1 MLYNYSIMNKISK
14 NILSEINRYREI
26 VGLNRINEQSE
37 TGEIYT
43 FGSLDVEVKNGEVF
57 WLKRT
62 SETSPVQKINL
73 GNQNDIEYDITVK
86 EVTGNEKGKNNTDV
100 TKFYYDKDGINSE
113 FYPMQQKV
121 ERYGGF
127 FAISVNSK
135 INKPV
140 ISSYILRGP
149 VDKTQA
155 EGFSA
160 GVMSDKDNIIGYKKY
175 WCKNQRRGKD
185 CYYLELSS
193 GQPASLIN
201 GGDAIVTKQKVI
213 EIPFSFT
220 EPFIF
225 DTIELTSE
233 VQSEFDKKVELLKSY
248 LEQVKGYSD
257 FLKGK
262 TILVRA
268 YASRDNDPTKKV
280 SGKFTPCKGFG
291 DGTRGQY
298 NQCLSQKRAE
308 KIVKLLSSEFPEL
321 NFKPRGM
328 GETDSFGPGWT
339 TNNSPTPAQTQPN
352 RRFDV
357 LIPKFTRVDDL
368 TNN

>member
-1 MLYNYSIMNKISK
+1 MDKIGK
-14 NILSEINRYREI
+14 NIISEINRYREI
-26 VGLNRINEQSE
+26 VGLNKINEQSE
-37 TGEIYT
+37 SSGKQYS
-43 FGSLDVEVKNGEVF
+43 FGGLDVEVKNGEVF

-62 SETSPVQKINL
+62 SKNSPVQRINL

-100 TKFYYDKDGINSE
+100 TEYYYNNNGISSDY
-113 FYPMQQKV
+113 YPTQQKV

-127 FAISVNSK
+127 FAISVNPK
-135 INKPV
+135 NNKPL

-149 VDKTQA
+149 VDKKQA

-193 GQPASLIN
+193 APPASLIN
-201 GGDAIVTKQKVI
+201 GGDAIVNKQRVI

-220 EPFIF
+220 EPFVF
-225 DTIELTSE
+225 DTIDFTSE
-233 VQSEFDKKVELLKSY
+233 VQSEFSEKVNLLKSY
-248 LEQVKGYSD
+248 LEQVEGYSD

-262 TILVRA
+262 TIPVRA
-268 YASRDNDPTKKV
+268 YASRDNDPSEKV
-280 SGKFTPCKGFG
+280 QGRFTPCKGFG

-308 KIVKLLSSEFPEL
+308 KIVELLSSELPDLKFNPQ
-321 NFKPRGM
+321 GM
-328 GETDSFGPGWT
+328 GETDSFGPGWS
-339 TNNSPTPAQTQPN
+339 TNNSPTTTQTQPN

-357 LIPKFTRVDDL
+357 VIPKFTRVDDL
-368 TNN
+368 SNN

>member
-1 MLYNYSIMNKISK
+1 MNEIDK

-26 VGLNRINEQSE
+26 VGLSKINEQSE
-37 TGEIYT
+37 TGVQYT
-43 FGSLDVEVKNGEVF
+43 FGGLDVEVKDGEVF

-62 SETSPVQKINL
+62 SKTSPVERINL

-86 EVTGNEKGKNNTDV
+86 GVTGNEKGKNNTDV
-100 TKFYYDKDGINSE
+100 TEYYYNNNGISSDY
-113 FYPMQQKV
+113 YPTQQKV
-121 ERYGGF
+121 EKYGGF
-127 FAISVNSK
+127 FAISVNPK
-135 INKPV
+135 NNKPL

-155 EGFSA
+155 EGFSS

-185 CYYLELSS
+185 CYYLELHSAP
-193 GQPASLIN
+193 PASLIN
-201 GGDAIVTKQKVI
+201 GGDAIVTKQRVI

-220 EPFIF
+220 EPFVF
-225 DTIELTSE
+225 DTIDFTSE
-233 VQSEFDKKVELLKSY
+233 VQSEFSEKVNLLKSY
-248 LEQVKGYSD
+248 LEQVEGYSD

-262 TILVRA
+262 TIPVRA
-268 YASRDNDPTKKV
+268 YASRDNDPSEKV
-280 SGKFTPCKGFG
+280 QGRFTPCKGFG

-308 KIVKLLSSEFPEL
+308 KIVELLSSELPDLKFNPQ
-321 NFKPRGM
+321 GM
-328 GETDSFGPGWT
+328 GETDSFGPGWS
-339 TNNSPTPAQTQPN
+339 TNNSPTTDQTQPN

-357 LIPKFTRVDDL
+357 VIPKFTRVDDL
-368 TNN
+368 PNN